1 MLDILNSCARTLVLY
16 PWIDLSPLLH
26 AYASN
31 FDALFVCLFAF
42 FLNKKKI
49 RIIQKLYVFVYIG
62 TYVPWMA
69 FETKFLNF
77 VSLVA
82 WMSIFMHN

>member
-31 FDALFVCLFAF
+31 FDALFVSFFFCFVLSF
-42 FLNKKKI
+42 FLIKNGKI
-49 RIIQKLYVFVYIG
+49 RKIQKQCVFVYTGIC
-62 TYVPWMA
+62 VPWMA
-69 FETKFLNF
+69 IEIRFLNF
-77 VSLVA
+77 VSLVV
-82 WMSIFMHN
+82 